1 MKLTSTHWGTYHVQV
16 ADGRVASLAP
26 FAEDRDPSPIGPS
39 IVDLLDHPTRIR
51 RPAVRK
57 GWLLPVDARDQM
69 RRACAVKD
77 RYPGSSDEC
86 RSYRP
91 PRFGG

>member
-1 MKLTSTHWGTYHVQV
+1 MATYRSTDCELGGTTVPFDPITLQQRYPTY
-16 ADGRVASLAP
+16 ADYEQRL
-26 FAEDRDPSPIGPS
+26 
-39 IVDLLDHPTRIR
+39 R
-51 RPAVRK
+51 RATNRAVRK

>member
-1 MKLTSTHWGTYHVQV
+1 VV
-16 ADGRVASLAP
+16 AHS
-26 FAEDRDPSPIGPS
+26 RDYERQ
-39 IVDLLDHPTRIR
+39 LRKATNR
-51 RPAVRK
+51 AVRK

-77 RYPGSSDEC
+77 RYPGSGDEC